1 MAIGC
6 MMLGRLYSAAGAFG
20 VCMRRWKGGEKEV
33 SLLAMAFFSDLL
45 LLSSAE
51 LERRRTGK
59 GTLFMYKHQLHIPV
73 YDMTPAGQVG
83 EIDVHIASYQNYP
96 ADY

>member
-45 LLSSAE
+45 SSAE
-51 LERRRTGK
+51 LERENRQGYV
-59 GTLFMYKHQLHIPV
+59 MYKHQLHIP
-73 YDMTPAGQVG
+73 
-83 EIDVHIASYQNYP
+83 I
-96 ADY
+96 